1 MLSISLPPR
10 PGGFNPTTTR
20 TRKPVGLSKR
30 AIRCLCVQGSNMR
43 IPFNPDTI
51 TALEPPSKGEVFAWC
66 ADLPGFGIRIL
77 SSGRMSYVVQ
87 FRDKSGRS
95 KRHTIADVRRA
106 KLGRFNPK
114 RPWEVAAT
122 DPGSAFARAYEILE
136 AAGRGV
142 DLLAD
147 KAAAAEAEAERK
159 KAEAEKSIG
168 AMATQY
174 LAEPDVRRQRSYREK
189 ERYLRTVWAGVH
201 HLPAETVSRHEL
213 AAELR
218 KIAAG
223 WTDERGRRRGGPVL
237 ANRARSALSSLFGH
251 AFRHGWLKRES
262 IPVSTKTMPGWTE
275 TPRERKLSLDE
286 LAAIWRAAPEVNP
299 AFGAVMRLLILTAA
313 RKSEV
318 AGLYWGEIIPA
329 HRWRAADRD
338 YEAAVIQLPGS
349 RTKNKREHLIPLA
362 PAALAVIDG
371 VRRFNDRVVFPS
383 FAWGHAKAAL
393 DGLVK
398 LDPPWVIHDI
408 RRSVATELHE
418 RGGVDAHLVELI
430 LNHVSGTRG
439 GVAGVYDRSDRLA
452 ERKRV
457 LERWGNAVLRA
468 AGEPVGDAE
477 VVNLRA

>member
-10 PGGFNPTTTR
+10 PGGFNPTTTTR

-43 IPFNPDTI
+43 IPFTPDTI

-114 RPWEVAAT
+114 RPWEVAVT

-142 DLLAD
+142 DLRAD
-147 KAAAAEAEAERK
+147 KAAAAQAEAERK

-168 AMATQY
+168 TMAIQY
-174 LAEPDVRRQRSYREK
+174 LAEPDVRRQRSHREK
-189 ERYLRTVWAGVH
+189 AHYLRTVWAGVH
-201 HLPAETVSRHEL
+201 ALPAETVSRHEL

-218 KIAAG
+218 RIAA
-223 WTDERGRRRGGPVL
+223 TRGPIS
-237 ANRARSALSSLFGH
+237 ANRARSALSALFVH

-262 IPVSTKTMPGWTE
+262 IPVSAKTMPGWKE

-286 LAAIWRAAPEVNP
+286 LAAIWRAAPEVSP
-299 AFGAVMRLLILTAA
+299 TFGAVMRLLILTAA

-318 AGLYWGEIIPA
+318 AGLYWGEVIPD
-329 HRWRAADRD
+329 HRWRAGDHD

-349 RTKNKREHLIPLA
+349 RTKNKRAHLIPLA
-362 PAALAVIDG
+362 PGALVVLEG
-371 VRRFNDRVVFPS
+371 VLRFNDRVVFPS
-383 FAWGHAKAAL
+383 FAWSHAKKVL
-393 DGLVK
+393 DELVK
-398 LDPPWVIHDI
+398 LDEPWVIHDI

-468 AGEPVGDAE
+468 AGAPGGDAV
-477 VVNLRA
+477 VVNLR